1 MRRLFH
7 NRIGLAAAIALIFLG
22 SLAQTR
28 AGHTYCPSQ
37 FFKYFE
43 GLGAADARVNPVER
57 FVFSLL
63 LTKIKPEAIPAPLP
77 EAPVK
82 QL

>member
-1 MRRLFH
+1 MKRLFQ
-7 NRIGLAAAIALIFLG
+7 NRIRLATALALIFLSG
-22 SLAQTR
+22 AVETR
-28 AGHTYCPSQ
+28 AGHGYCPSQ

-43 GLGAADARVNPVER
+43 GLGVADARVNPVER

-63 LTKIKPEAIPAPLP
+63 LTKTKPESPAAHTP
-77 EAPVK
+77 AK